1 MRFIKQEPVH
11 PRYRMK
17 RKVKLEPHDGVTFI
31 KQVPMHP
38 RDRMKRKRKI
48 KLESYD
54 QLAKKN
60 KISDVNFVK
69 QVPLHP
75 RKRFER
81 LAKIDT
87 FHEQCTRDQTKK
99 I

>member
-17 RKVKLEPHDGVTFI
+17 RKVKLEPHDGVTFM

-54 QLAKKN
+54 QLAKKIKYQMLILLN
-60 KISDVNFVK
+60 KFPFIREKGLND
-69 QVPLHP
+69 
-75 RKRFER
+75 
-81 LAKIDT
+81 
-87 FHEQCTRDQTKK
+87 
-99 I
+99 